1 MPLFFHSDNSLS
13 RFILSHKNDMR
24 NLTLSIKLKRIPF
37 VHRLFYL
44 LQNNLLYI
52 YIAKDWFALYEI
64 VFSIT

>member
-1 MPLFFHSDNSLS
+1 
-13 RFILSHKNDMR
+13 MR